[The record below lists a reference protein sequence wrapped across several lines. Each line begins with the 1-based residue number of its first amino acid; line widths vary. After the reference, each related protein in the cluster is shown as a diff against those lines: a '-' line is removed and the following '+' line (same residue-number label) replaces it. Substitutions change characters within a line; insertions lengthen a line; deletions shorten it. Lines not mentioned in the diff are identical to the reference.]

1 MDKPGFWQ
9 VVLSV
14 LAALFGVQTETNRQ
28 RDFSAGNP
36 LVYIVVF
43 IILLS
48 LFVLLVGGVVTL
60 VLKYAGMAQ

>member
-48 LFVLLVGGVVTL
+48 LFVLLVSGVVTL